1 MAERFRQ
8 VHPDEIL
15 TLRDGRE
22 LAVVSEEHFVNEVAK
37 IASFIA
43 FAGGTM
49 SAVVYRQP
57 TDLKGEMATVGAVLS
72 WADRTDARPQ
82 PEPASAPPEH
92 NYGADIAL
100 ETPAAEPVSR
110 DGGNGAGALPFQA
123 QAQMVE
129 IGEVEVIEGLQRR
142 TQPAFTAPPQPD
154 ERAYRAAANAERE
167 LEIEAERS
175 RAMTDDGEPVLPRPA
190 HDDDVDD
197 GLSGVGGEDLSEI
210 PEHLRG

>member
-100 ETPAAEPVSR
+100 ETPAAEAPSR
-110 DGGNGAGALPFQA
+110 DGGNGAGALPFQGA
-123 QAQMVE
+123 EPDPGERIGPLEPVTQA
-129 IGEVEVIEGLQRR
+129 
-142 TQPAFTAPPQPD
+142 
-154 ERAYRAAANAERE
+154 
-167 LEIEAERS
+167 EIEAQARQI
-175 RAMTDDGEPVLPRPA
+175 RTDIDRVATMTADGEPVLPRPA

-210 PEHLRG
+210 PEHMR

>member
-82 PEPASAPPEH
+82 PEPASAPPQSTTT
-92 NYGADIAL
+92 ARSRRSTSRWRA
-100 ETPAAEPVSR
+100 PAAEAPSR
-110 DGGNGAGALPFQA
+110 DGGNGAGALPFQGA
-123 QAQMVE
+123 E
-129 IGEVEVIEGLQRR
+129 
-142 TQPAFTAPPQPD
+142 PD
-154 ERAYRAAANAERE
+154 
-167 LEIEAERS
+167 
-175 RAMTDDGEPVLPRPA
+175 P
-190 HDDDVDD
+190 
-197 GLSGVGGEDLSEI
+197 GGEE
-210 PEHLRG
+210 RGRRGAARKPPCRARV

>member
-82 PEPASAPPEH
+82 PEPASAPPQMVGVGEVGEMEAPQREW
-92 NYGADIAL
+92 NAKM
-100 ETPAAEPVSR
+100 EAEVARR
-110 DGGNGAGALPFQA
+110 DGGNGAGALPFQLSETREHPEA
-123 QAQMVE
+123 RLTPYE
-129 IGEVEVIEGLQRR
+129 
-142 TQPAFTAPPQPD
+142 PPQPTPV
-154 ERAYRAAANAERE
+154 EEAIPEYEALRARLGRAGVQQDNARLLKGLEAAVLRT
-167 LEIEAERS
+167 S
-175 RAMTDDGEPVLPRPA
+175 RGPRP
-190 HDDDVDD
+190 
-197 GLSGVGGEDLSEI
+197 
-210 PEHLRG
+210 R